1 MAAYTPYYVVMKKE
15 RDLDFSISEET
26 AIATPPTSDPDAIGG
41 FMFKG
46 TTVEIPNS
54 SLYDA
59 NKPAYLLQSDGK
71 WHKVPQNNE
80 KAYVGPFRAYF
91 QATTNSGA
99 RALDM
104 MLEDSEA
111 TDIQQI
117 RTIDADG
124 TEHYYDMNGRL
135 LNGKPQKGMYI
146 YQGKKFINK

>member
-1 MAAYTPYYVVMKKE
+1 M
-15 RDLDFSISEET
+15 
-26 AIATPPTSDPDAIGG
+26 
-41 FMFKG
+41 
-46 TTVEIPNS
+46 
-54 SLYDA
+54 
-59 NKPAYLLQSDGK
+59 
-71 WHKVPQNNE
+71 PQNNE